1 MANSVENTQKK
12 SLQRTAKIPKI
23 MGVAN
28 KKTLLQCHAPMCIL
42 RCCILRRCRFFRY
55 NLRVC
60 LQLSWIFWNS
70 FHIAQVFV
78 CLHFVNRSECYVR
91 PNLYILWWSK
101 VIYLW
106 VLTTFW
112 VRLDRWYKSVR
123 RPWTTFA
130 KNNFSLFEFKSIKS
144 FQKKCTWW
152 NKSQRC

>member
-1 MANSVENTQKK
+1 MANSVENTQGPEILKRNLCK
-12 SLQRTAKIPKI
+12 GLLKYQRSWAWLI
-23 MGVAN
+23 
-28 KKTLLQCHAPMCIL
+28 KKTLLQCHAPMCIW

-91 PNLYILWWSK
+91 PNFYILWWSN
-101 VIYLW
+101 VINFW

-112 VRLDRWYKSVR
+112 VRLDQWYKSVR

-130 KNNFSLFEFKSIKS
+130 KANYLYLNLKA
-144 FQKKCTWW
+144 
-152 NKSQRC
+152 